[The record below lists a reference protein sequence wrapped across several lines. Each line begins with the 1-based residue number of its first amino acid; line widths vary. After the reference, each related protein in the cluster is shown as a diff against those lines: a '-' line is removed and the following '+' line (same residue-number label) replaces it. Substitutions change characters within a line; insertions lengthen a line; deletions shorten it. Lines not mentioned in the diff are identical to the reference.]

1 MFSVSAY
8 VPMTRRRERFNVAG
22 TDAFAPDLTTMIQDL
37 HRGHVYIVDPD
48 SRTRAA
54 CAGLLQSL
62 GYDIREFENGRGFL
76 DAIDS
81 GEPGCVVLESTLGDM
96 TGAEI
101 QEHLSSLGSPI
112 TVVFVTRHGDV
123 ASAVASM
130 RAGAAHYLVKPVRE
144 QQLLDIVN
152 RAMRRS
158 LDDAGRA
165 RARRAIVIHLA
176 SLTSREREVLAQLVE
191 GAHYDRVS
199 DELGI
204 TKRTVEAHRRRIM
217 EKMGAR
223 SLPQLIDQLA
233 QVGWLKLASGQHSHG
248 R

>member
-1 MFSVSAY
+1 
-8 VPMTRRRERFNVAG
+8 MTQE
-22 TDAFAPDLTTMIQDL
+22 L

-48 SRTRAA
+48 PRSRTA
-54 CAGLLQSL
+54 CAVLLHSL
-62 GYDIREFENGRGFL
+62 GYPISEFPTGREFL
-76 DAIDS
+76 DAVDPMGS
-81 GEPGCVVLESTLGDM
+81 GCVVLEGSLGDM
-96 TGAEI
+96 SGADV
-101 QEHLSSLGSPI
+101 QAQLASLGSPI

-123 ASAVASM
+123 ASAVASI
-130 RAGAAHYLVKPVRE
+130 RAGAAHYLLKPVRE

-158 LDDAGRA
+158 IEEAGRA
-165 RARRAIVIHLA
+165 NARRVIVSHLA
-176 SLTSREREVLAQLVE
+176 SLTSREREVLAQLVD

-199 DELGI
+199 VELGI

-233 QVGWLKLASGQHSHG
+233 QVGWPHLRSTSHLQVH
-248 R
+248 